1 MSGEIFATVANPIL
15 EIRDLYVNF
24 YTYRGVVQALNGV
37 HLAIGH
43 GEIVGLVGET
53 GCGKS
58 VTARSILRL
67 VRSPGRIERGEILF
81 EGQNLLALSERAM
94 RTFRGKQISM
104 IMQEPKVSLNPV
116 FTIGFQVAEA
126 IAIHEYKP
134 MVEAERDAIEMLRAV
149 RIADPEKVAHQ
160 YPHELSGGMAQRAM
174 LAMMLA
180 PRPKLLIADEPTSA
194 LDVTIQ
200 AQILR
205 LMTEL
210 VEEINA
216 SILLIT
222 HDLGVVAETCDKVAV
237 MYAGNVVEYGAAR
250 DVLLHPA
257 HPYTHGLLRALP
269 TANKKGPL
277 YTIKG
282 SVPDLVNPPA
292 GCRFHPRCEYAMPEC
307 SARKPDMLRVEAGHY
322 AACVLYQEGRGG
334 IPETFPAVVSATS
347 GEEGENLKPL
357 EEDHE

>member
-1 MSGEIFATVANPIL
+1 MSNEVFATVSNPIL

-37 HLAIGH
+37 NLAIGH

-67 VRSPGRIERGEILF
+67 IRPPGRVEKGEILF
-81 EGQNLLALSERAM
+81 EGRNLLTLSEREM
-94 RTFRGKQISM
+94 RAFRGKQISM

-134 MVEAERDAIEMLRAV
+134 MAEAEREAIEMLRAV

-237 MYAGNVVEYGAAR
+237 MYAGNVVEYGPTR
-250 DVLLHPA
+250 EVLLQPA
-257 HPYTHGLLRALP
+257 HPYTRGLLRALP
-269 TANKKGPL
+269 TANKRGPL

-282 SVPDLVNPPA
+282 SVPDLVSPPA

-307 SARKPDMLRVEAGHY
+307 SAEKPAMLRVQAGHF

-334 IPETFPAVVSATS
+334 IPDVLPEAAPAGGGNGAGNT
-347 GEEGENLKPL
+347 EPL
-357 EEDHE
+357 EGSHG